1 MKKTSIRASLFGVLV
16 LLFLLLLGLPLSADQ
31 ITRVGILDIE
41 KVYSIYF
48 RESKAVKELQQLRA
62 DVIREINRIDEEI
75 LLLESQKLDAE
86 NRGDRQAA
94 LRLDQEI
101 FEKKQYR
108 DDYRRIKMDQIRKR
122 SEDLYKSDE
131 FLDELLEAIEYVA
144 ESEGF
149 SLVLNS
155 SGQFSQFFFFY
166 TKEVDITERVIQEL
180 MRRAGQSY
188 GG

>member
-1 MKKTSIRASLFGVLV
+1 MKRAGIGAYL
-16 LLFLLLLGLPLSADQ
+16 LLFLMISGVPLFADQ
-31 ITRVGILDIE
+31 ITKVGILDIE

-62 DVIREINRIDEEI
+62 DVLREINRIDEEI

-86 NRGDRQAA
+86 SRNQGEAA
-94 LRLDQEI
+94 LRLDREI

-122 SEDLYKSDE
+122 SENLYKSDE
-131 FLDELLEAIEYVA
+131 FLDELLEAIEFVS

-166 TKEVDITERVIQEL
+166 TKEVDITELVIQEL

-188 GG
+188 DGQ

>member
-1 MKKTSIRASLFGVLV
+1 MRRAGIGALI
-16 LLFLLLLGLPLSADQ
+16 LLFLIVSGMPLFADQ
-31 ITRVGILDIE
+31 ITKVGILDIE

-62 DVIREINRIDEEI
+62 DVLREINRIDEEV

-86 NRGDRQAA
+86 SRGDGEAA
-94 LRLDQEI
+94 LRLDRDI

-122 SEDLYKSDE
+122 SENLYKSDE
-131 FLDELLEAIEYVA
+131 FLDELLRAIQFVA

-149 SLVLNS
+149 SLVLNA

-166 TKEVDITERVIQEL
+166 TKEVDITELVIQEL

-188 GG
+188 GGQ

>member
-1 MKKTSIRASLFGVLV
+1 MKKTAIAVLV
-16 LLFLLLLGLPLSADQ
+16 LLSLLLPGTALLADQ

-48 RESKAVKELQQLRA
+48 RESQAVKELQQMRA
-62 DVIREINRIDEEI
+62 DVLREINRIDEEI

-86 NRGDRQAA
+86 SRGDGQAA
-94 LRLDQEI
+94 LRLDREI
-101 FEKKQYR
+101 FEKRQYR

-122 SEDLYKSDE
+122 SENLYKSDE
-131 FLDELLEAIEYVA
+131 FLDELLQAIEYVA

-166 TKEVDITERVIQEL
+166 TKEVDITELVIQEL

-188 GG
+188 GGQ

>member
-1 MKKTSIRASLFGVLV
+1 MKKAGIGLLALLFMVLSGQSLF
-16 LLFLLLLGLPLSADQ
+16 AEQ
-31 ITRVGILDIE
+31 ITKVGILDIE
-41 KVYSIYF
+41 TVYAIYF

-62 DVIREINRIDEEI
+62 DVLREINRIDEEI

-86 NRGDRQAA
+86 GRGDGQAA
-94 LRLDQEI
+94 LRLDTEI
-101 FEKKQYR
+101 FQKQQYR

-122 SEDLYKSDE
+122 SENLYRSDE

-166 TKEVDITERVIQEL
+166 TKEVDITEMVIQEL

-188 GG
+188 DGQ

>member
-1 MKKTSIRASLFGVLV
+1 MKRAGIGALI
-16 LLFLLLLGLPLSADQ
+16 LLLMLSASALFADQ
-31 ITRVGILDIE
+31 ITKVGILDIE

-48 RESKAVKELQQLRA
+48 RESQAVKELQQLRA
-62 DVIREINRIDEEI
+62 DVLREINRIDEEI

-86 NRGDRQAA
+86 SRNDGQAA
-94 LRLDQEI
+94 LRLDREI
-101 FEKKQYR
+101 FERKQYR

-122 SEDLYKSDE
+122 SENLYRSDE
-131 FLDELLEAIEYVA
+131 FLDELLQAIEFVA

-166 TKEVDITERVIQEL
+166 TKEVDITELVIQEL

-188 GG
+188 SGQ

>member
-1 MKKTSIRASLFGVLV
+1 MKRAGIRLLVLV
-16 LLFLLLLGLPLSADQ
+16 FMVLAGLPLFADR
-31 ITRVGILDIE
+31 ITKVGILDIE
-41 KVYSIYF
+41 KVYAVYF

-62 DVIREINRIDEEI
+62 DVLRAINRIDEEI

-86 NRGDRQAA
+86 GRGDGEAA
-94 LRLDQEI
+94 LRLDTEI
-101 FEKKQYR
+101 FQKQQYR

-122 SEDLYKSDE
+122 SENLYKSDE
-131 FLDELLEAIEYVA
+131 FLDELLQAIEFVA

-166 TKEVDITERVIQEL
+166 TKELDITEMVIQEL

-188 GG
+188 DGQ